1 MLNEMC
7 VNIDCYI
14 NNLLKTEYFSFEPIM
29 KLDNTL
35 LNDLEYKE

>member
-14 NNLLKTEYFSFEPIM
+14 NNLLKTEYFSFQPII
-29 KLDNTL
+29 KLDNKL
-35 LNDLEYKE
+35 LIDLEYNE